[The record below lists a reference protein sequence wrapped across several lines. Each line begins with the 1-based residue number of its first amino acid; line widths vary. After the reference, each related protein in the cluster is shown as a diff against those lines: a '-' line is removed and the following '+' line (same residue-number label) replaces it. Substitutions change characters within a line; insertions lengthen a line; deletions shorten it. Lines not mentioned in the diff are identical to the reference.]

1 MQDYKIEGYNIA
13 NNKNDSNTS
22 NTINL
27 NQNLLVNTNTDNYKK
42 INFENTQSGYINTS
56 DFRKDNT
63 RYHNLSKED
72 TQIKNHK
79 THFRTKFLD
88 KNNSKFE
95 EISGKTPKRGYE
107 YSKILNPEI
116 TLENLDNIKKQ
127 NLVPDPNE
135 SNEPY
140 SYLYLGL
147 GTLIIGLGLFDTIRS
162 KRSYSLIFVIIGI
175 IVFSVGLYKSKN
187 YNEKETRGRIIRSKL
202 LTLPE
207 NYYILYYVK
216 VPGASDGINHVVI
229 GPTGIYTILTQ
240 KFNDKEDKDRIKQEN
255 ETQELISLL
264 GDNSDERLIPDDNPI
279 TSRLINPEHKY
290 KFEHNNR
297 IKQKTIKLAYE
308 LEDFL
313 MENGLECPI
322 YPYVGFVNLDV
333 VVLNNPLIDEDF
345 FINELLNKIVKSDK
359 KIDLNTVHKCA
370 ILLTQYST
378 KCSN

>member
-1 MQDYKIEGYNIA
+1 M
-13 NNKNDSNTS
+13 
-22 NTINL
+22 
-27 NQNLLVNTNTDNYKK
+27 
-42 INFENTQSGYINTS
+42 
-56 DFRKDNT
+56 DFPLKD
-63 RYHNLSKED
+63 
-72 TQIKNHK
+72 HK
-79 THFRTKFLD
+79 TNFRTKFLD
-88 KNNSKFE
+88 KTNSQFE
-95 EISGKTPKRGYE
+95 EIRGKNFKPKYE
-107 YSKILNPEI
+107 DSKILNPEN
-116 TLENLDNIKKQ
+116 TLEDLDNIKKQ
-127 NLVPDPNE
+127 NLVPNPNE

-140 SYLYLGL
+140 SYLYLGV
-147 GTLIIGLGLFDTIRS
+147 GILIIGLGLFDTIRS
-162 KRSYSLIFVIIGI
+162 KRSYSLVFVIIGVI
-175 IVFSVGLYKSKN
+175 ISAVGLYKSKN
-187 YNEKETRGRIIRSKL
+187 YGEKEVRGRIIRSKL

-264 GDNSDERLIPDDNPI
+264 GNDSNKRLIPDDNPI
-279 TSRLINPEHKY
+279 TSRLINPEQKY

-313 MENGLECPI
+313 IENGLKCPI
-322 YPYVGFVNLDV
+322 HPYVGFVNLDV
-333 VVLNNPLIDEDF
+333 AVLNNPIIDEDF
-345 FINELLNKIVKSDK
+345 FIDELLNKIVRAPK
-359 KIDLNTVHKCA
+359 KVDLNTVHKCA